1 MEDDYYQEVKITK
14 VKKGTPAQLVKV
26 EKRKERFL
34 REEEEAKS
42 EELNH
47 LEKAFVRLGIND
59 TTDTVRTPEQLI
71 EAFDHVV
78 NKYSETSDFEFLDSQ
93 LRGIR

>member
-1 MEDDYYQEVKITK
+1 MDDDYYQEVKITK

-26 EKRKERFL
+26 EKRKERFIK
-34 REEEEAKS
+34 EEEEAKS
-42 EELNH
+42 EEVNH

-59 TTDTVRTPEQLI
+59 TSDTVRTPEQLK
-71 EAFDHVV
+71 EALDYVF
-78 NKYSETSDFEFLDSQ
+78 NKYQHNSDFEYLDSQ